1 MLSIPDNLHLLID
14 ADSALYKAGCANET
28 REYLCILDGQVIDS
42 FPYKKDALLLQEET
56 GCEIEAHKTAGP
68 IKYSLANLRS
78 IVDNKMLALPH
89 KSYEMFIGGKGN
101 FRFDYFP
108 EYKQT
113 RDPLAKPL
121 HLEQMK
127 KHLMGR
133 YGAEKIDGEEVDD
146 TVSWKQ
152 ATAIPDT
159 TCIVTIDKDLDNT
172 AGWHWNYQKQA
183 LYYITPEQADL
194 NFARQLL
201 TGDMTDGIPGIN
213 GMGAKTAAKI
223 LPEYCNDWLDIVRRV
238 YLDKGYTV
246 EYMKQ
251 QGICLHMRRS
261 PEEIWDLDYDYSR

>member
-1 MLSIPDNLHLLID
+1 MFKIPDNLHLLID
-14 ADSALYKAGCANET
+14 ADSALYKAGCANEK
-28 REYLCILDGQVIDS
+28 REYLCTLDGHLINS

-56 GCEIEAHKTAGP
+56 GCEIEPHKTAGEVRW
-68 IKYSLANLRS
+68 SLANLRS

-89 KSYEMFIGGKGN
+89 KSYEMFIGGTGN

-133 YGAEKIDGEEVDD
+133 YGAKKVDGEEVDD
-146 TVSWKQ
+146 RVSWMQCQ
-152 ATAIPDT
+152 AEPNT

-172 AGWHWNYQKQA
+172 AGWHWNYGTQQ

-201 TGDMTDGIPGIN
+201 TGDSTDGIPGLK
-213 GMGAKTAAKI
+213 GMGAKTAEKI
-223 LPEYCNDWLDIVRRV
+223 LPHYCADWLDIVRRV

-251 QGICLHMRRS
+251 QAICLWMRRK
-261 PEEIWDLDYDYSR
+261 PNEIWSMDNG

>member
-1 MLSIPDNLHLLID
+1 MLTIPTNLHLLID

-28 REYLCILDGQVIDS
+28 REYLCTLDGHVIDS
-42 FPYKKDALLLQEET
+42 FQYKKDALLLQEET
-56 GCEIEAHKTAGP
+56 GCEIEPYKTAGAV
-68 IKYSLANLRS
+68 KHSLANLRS
-78 IVDNKMLALPH
+78 IVENKMFSLPH
-89 KSYEMFIGGKGN
+89 KSYEMFIGGEGN
-101 FRFDYFP
+101 FRYDYFP

-133 YGAEKIDGEEVDD
+133 YAAVRVDGEEADD
-146 TVSWKQ
+146 VVSWKQ
-152 ATAIPDT
+152 CQAEKGT

-172 AGWHWNYQKQA
+172 AGWHWNYAKQE
-183 LYYITPEQADL
+183 LYYITEEQADL

-201 TGDMTDGIPGIN
+201 TGDATDGIPGIN

-223 LPEYCNDWLDIVRRV
+223 LPEYCDDWLDVVRRV

-251 QGICLHMRRS
+251 QGIALWMRRK
-261 PEEIWDLDYDYSR
+261 EGEIWTIDS